1 LIQDYFARKAVDPS
15 PIAVGIRRRP
25 LPDEVVREVACSAP
39 ALICARQR
47 AQSEIENQFK
57 VRGCASCH
65 NVADTH
71 NADIAERF
79 VVEPVRLT
87 RDYFP
92 NVRFSHRTHAVQNDK
107 AGDAACL
114 SCHAVKKSTSSADL
128 FIPDLPKCL
137 ECHSEHLATNRVT
150 LQCSSCHTYHP
161 KTIIA
166 RTREGDVQ

>member
-1 LIQDYFARKAVDPS
+1 MPE
-15 PIAVGIRRRP
+15 IA
-25 LPDEVVREVACSAP
+25 ACSGP
-39 ALICARQR
+39 ALICAKQR
-47 AQSEIENQFK
+47 AQSEIEGQFK

-65 NVADTH
+65 NVTDTH

-79 VVEPVRLT
+79 VVQPVRLT

-92 NVRFSHRTHAVQNDK
+92 DVRFSHRTHAVQNNK

-114 SCHAVKKSTSSADL
+114 SCHAVKTSTSSADL

-137 ECHSEHLATNRVT
+137 ECHSEHLATDRVT